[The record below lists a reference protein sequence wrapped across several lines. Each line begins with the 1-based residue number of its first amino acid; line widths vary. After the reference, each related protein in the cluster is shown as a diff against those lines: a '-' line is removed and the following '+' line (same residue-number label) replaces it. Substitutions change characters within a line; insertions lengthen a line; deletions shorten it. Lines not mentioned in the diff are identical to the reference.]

1 MLPKVLQ
8 FAEPRQLIPSLAEE
22 EDTRVMAR
30 RRPWMID
37 GVYMVDYGIFF
48 KKKMV
53 ISSSMDR
60 LIREGR

>member
-48 KKKMV
+48 KKKKN
-53 ISSSMDR
+53 
-60 LIREGR
+60 GNK